1 MSTPRHPAL
10 PDDVVTLQAQLR
22 LCRAANADLHRQLQ
36 HAIRDEAPGGTR
48 GPALP
53 ADRRD
58 PHQVERDNAAL
69 RRRLETA
76 KAEYRKLR
84 DARAQEVRDLLQ
96 ERDQALQRIAS
107 LEGNL
112 RLLEAATALYRLRA
126 EPDASDTPVGMRDLT
141 RLLALAH
148 PDRWSQGQPATAL
161 AHELAVAIQQLR
173 EHQEAYA

>member
-1 MSTPRHPAL
+1 MTAPRHPDL
-10 PDDVVTLQAQLR
+10 PDDVATLQAQLR

-58 PHQVERDNAAL
+58 PHQVARDNAAL

-84 DARAQEVRDLLQ
+84 AAKQQAIAQLVQ

-126 EPDASDTPVGMRDLT
+126 EADASDTPVGMRDLT

-173 EHQEAYA
+173 EHQEACA

>member
-36 HAIRDEAPGGTR
+36 RPPPVDAPAAT
-48 GPALP
+48 PTALVRSLK
-53 ADRRD
+53 AEIAWL
-58 PHQVERDNAAL
+58 QG
-69 RRRLETA
+69 RLATF